1 MTFSNRSRCAGHG
14 ALALPPSKL
23 SSVADPGPVLVV
35 ECEAR
40 SGSNRFSLAE
50 WRTELRAAMS
60 NRNAAVSPGL
70 CPAECMPVP
79 GQRLTVL
86 DQRSLIIGHDP
97 ALDGPDDPVL
107 TAAYLLLRVIAT
119 TTRLEQ
125 RDDVDLSE
133 AHRQLADLRH
143 ALSPIGELE
152 LEVGKIDHV
161 GEVIRQTASTRRA
174 DLIGRID
181 KLQTSLTT

>member
-1 MTFSNRSRCAGHG
+1 
-14 ALALPPSKL
+14 
-23 SSVADPGPVLVV
+23 
-35 ECEAR
+35 
-40 SGSNRFSLAE
+40 
-50 WRTELRAAMS
+50 
-60 NRNAAVSPGL
+60 
-70 CPAECMPVP
+70 MPVP